1 MKKILFISIY
11 FLTVMGYAQIGLG
24 TSTPHSSAA
33 LDLTSTSKGV
43 LVPRMTHAQKN
54 AITSPVAG
62 LLIWCLDC
70 ATSGEMQVYNGT
82 AWITTLGAEASPPAP
97 PTNLVYTGSPFTFYD
112 SNTITDIS
120 APINSGGV
128 VTSYSISPSLPIG
141 LSFNTSTGAI
151 SGTPTVAA
159 ATADYTITASNI
171 GGSTSATI
179 NITVLP
185 ILNFATATAAYSLRR
200 LSPSYIGNAI
210 RVRRSS
216 DNTEQDIGFD
226 GSGNL
231 NQTSL
236 ISFVGSSNGYVTIW
250 YDQSGNA
257 RNVLQSTIANQPQ
270 IVSNGSLI
278 TRAGKPVVYFPTDP
292 AYLQVNANLGL
303 PATYAIVTG
312 VDNLT
317 TSNLALTHFGTSNGI
332 GTRIGVGGQLIAS
345 KRGIT
350 NVNTNLYVTAMSQN
364 LFALTQATHG
374 GSSATRFYLNGTSS
388 TFSDGQQ
395 VLFPLS
401 KFTIGAFATGDT
413 TVQTF
418 AGEAFISES
427 ISYTDILSTAQIQL
441 VHKNQGAYYDVIV
454 N

>member
-1 MKKILFISIY
+1 MKKILVISICFIT
-11 FLTVMGYAQIGLG
+11 FLSYAQIGLG
-24 TSTPHSSAA
+24 TTEPHASAV
-33 LDLTSTSKGV
+33 LDLTSSNKGV
-43 LVPRMTHAQKN
+43 LVPRMTHAEKN
-54 AITSPVAG
+54 AINTPVAG

-70 ATSGEMQVYNGT
+70 ATSGEMQVYNGA
-82 AWITTLGAEASPPAP
+82 AWTTTLGAEASPPAP
-97 PTNLVYTGSPFTFYD
+97 TNLVYSGSPFTFYD

-128 VTSYSISPSLPIG
+128 VTSYSISPSLPVG
-141 LSFNTSTGAI
+141 LSFSTSTGAI

-171 GGSTSATI
+171 GGSTTAII
-179 NITVLP
+179 NIAVLP
-185 ILNFATATAAYSLRR
+185 ILNFAPATVAYSLRR
-200 LSPSYIGNAI
+200 LSPSYNGNAV

-226 GSGNL
+226 GNGNL
-231 NQTSL
+231 DHVALTTF
-236 ISFVGSSNGYVTIW
+236 ISSGDGFVSVW

-257 RNVLQSTIANQPQ
+257 INVSQSTIANQPQ

-278 TRAGKPVVYFPTDP
+278 TRAGKPVVYFPTAP

-303 PATYAIVTG
+303 PATFAIVTG

-345 KRGIT
+345 KRGIA

-364 LFALTQATHG
+364 LFALTQAASG
-374 GSSATRFYLNGTSS
+374 GSSATQIYLNGTSS

-395 VLFPLS
+395 LLFPLY

-418 AGEAFISES
+418 AGEAFISEC
-427 ISYTDILSTAQIQL
+427 ISYTGQLSASQIQL
-441 VHKNQGAYYDVIV
+441 VHKNQGLYYGVTI